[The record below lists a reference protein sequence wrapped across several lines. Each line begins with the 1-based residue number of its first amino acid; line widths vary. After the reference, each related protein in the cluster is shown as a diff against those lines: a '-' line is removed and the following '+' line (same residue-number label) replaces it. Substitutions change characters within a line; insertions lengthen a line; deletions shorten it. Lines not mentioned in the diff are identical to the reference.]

1 MQHCAILLLHA
12 SLHANYMQLRIFSC
26 KACGH
31 RFFQILLD
39 KKVIC
44 SKEMATGNATDL
56 FLPTLDLLLTKILM
70 GTLCDVVF
78 LFHDKCMQI

>member
-1 MQHCAILLLHA
+1 MHHYMPTTC
-12 SLHANYMQLRIFSC
+12 NYVFFLAKLAVID
-26 KACGH
+26 
-31 RFFQILLD
+31 FFQILLD

-44 SKEMATGNATDL
+44 NKEMATGNATDL